1 MRSTTWRA
9 MLAALAALLL
19 LTAAA
24 CGDDADDAAV
34 TTEDDA
40 EADEDGTDEDGT
52 DEDGTDER
60 PAATGSTGAFC
71 AQIEAADAAF
81 DSLDGMDV
89 AFDSDAFDLALRTLS
104 AIDPP
109 GEISADWA
117 RIVTAL
123 EEMAAVFDEVDLSD
137 PQSLAALEEDEEL
150 MARLEALEARF
161 EDLDEAGDRVA
172 DYVRD
177 ECGIDLDD

>member
-9 MLAALAALLL
+9 TLAALAALLL

-40 EADEDGTDEDGT
+40 EADEVTDEDGT
-52 DEDGTDER
+52 EDR
-60 PAATGSTGAFC
+60 PAATGSAGAFC

-81 DSLDGMDV
+81 DSLDDMDV
-89 AFDSDAFDLALRTLS
+89 TFDSDAFDLALQTLS

-109 GEISADWA
+109 GEISADWN

-123 EEMAAVFDEVDLSD
+123 EEMVAVFDEVDLSD
-137 PQSLAALEEDEEL
+137 PESFAALEEDEEL